1 MLDESS
7 QKCFIFELQ
16 LQGGTAMK
24 VLNSRE
30 VKKLKEDL
38 VIQFGAFLT
47 GDYAFF
53 KNDKERIFIINKDI
67 GKIDYHKANRIGLYF
82 AENMNNYVRLSK
94 EGAQLLVR
102 EAENVQNTVE
112 LSEDEVKA
120 YFKGE
125 DITKDVSGDNRQII
139 LTYGAEVLGSARL
152 KDGTILN
159 HLPKI
164 SRTNSIII

>member
-1 MLDESS
+1 MR
-7 QKCFIFELQ
+7 
-16 LQGGTAMK
+16 

-30 VKKLKEDL
+30 VKKLREDI
-38 VIQFGAFLT
+38 VSQFGTFLT
-47 GDYAFF
+47 EDYAFF
-53 KNDKERIFIINKDI
+53 KNDKERIFVINKNID
-67 GKIDYHKANRIGLYF
+67 KIDYHKANRIGLYF

-102 EAENVQNTVE
+102 EAGNVQNTVE
-112 LSEDEVKA
+112 LTDEEVRA

-125 DITKDVSGDNRQII
+125 DITKEVSGDNRQII
-139 LTYGAEVLGSARL
+139 LCFGNEVLGSARY
-152 KDGTILN
+152 KEGVILN

>member
-1 MLDESS
+1 MQKLIILNTREIKKIKEVIKNDFGYSLKSDYAYLRNDKNRIFLVNKDLGRLD
-7 QKCFIFELQ
+7 ID
-16 LQGGTAMK
+16 
-24 VLNSRE
+24 
-30 VKKLKEDL
+30 KLK
-38 VIQFGAFLT
+38 I
-47 GDYAFF
+47 
-53 KNDKERIFIINKDI
+53 DK
-67 GKIDYHKANRIGLYF
+67 IGLYF

-102 EAENVQNTVE
+102 ETENVQNTVE

-125 DITKDVSGDNRQII
+125 DITKDVDGDNRQII
-139 LTYGAEVLGSARL
+139 LAYGAEVLGSARL